1 MKQIFL
7 YGGLPLLAMV
17 SLTGCIDDN
26 YDLSDIDT
34 TSEFKVKDLVLP
46 INIDVVTLGDII
58 DIKEGDQI
66 KEITINGE
74 TFYAVRES
82 GSFATD
88 PISIPAFTTNAP
100 AIQPSAINF
109 NTGSTRKA
117 PNRVSEN
124 SLTLSMQDP
133 IRRSLVYSA
142 YNIDN
147 SIMAIDDIF
156 ADLSIA
162 LTFEADPSVTNLADI
177 SLENLYLDLPK
188 GLTITNIFPEG
199 NYNEGRLV
207 IPRLY
212 LEEGIAKVVLEASAI
227 NLPDNNCAID
237 YSSHS
242 MQLQADVNIE
252 SADLVMAPKSYAA
265 VELPQ
270 SVTLNVNYS
279 ISCLAA
285 NAVSGKIRY
294 MLEGDAMNISPIS
307 LSDIPDFLAQD
318 GTDLILANPQIYLSV
333 NNPVANENLGYQT
346 GLCLTAH
353 RNNEAPKEFTLD
365 NEYFEVGYNKNVDG
379 PYNFCLSPQAPENV
393 PDGYANPQHVAFTS
407 LSNVISGNGIPAS
420 IGIELVEPQVY
431 EQNVIHFELGRNL
444 NALEGNWEFIAPLA
458 MKNGSDSKIIYTE
471 TKNGWNDDDVDAITI
486 STLELS
492 MTVSSTLPLSAHL
505 SGYPID
511 INGNQISGVTIEGAE
526 IPANAQD
533 TPLTIRITGEVKHLD
548 GITFTATV
556 KPDSDKALSPSQTLT
571 LKNIRAKVTGNYIKE
586 L

>member
-1 MKQIFL
+1 M
-7 YGGLPLLAMV
+7 
-17 SLTGCIDDN
+17 
-26 YDLSDIDT
+26 
-34 TSEFKVKDLVLP
+34 
-46 INIDVVTLGDII
+46 
-58 DIKEGDQI
+58 
-66 KEITINGE
+66 
-74 TFYAVRES
+74 
-82 GSFATD
+82 
-88 PISIPAFTTNAP
+88 
-100 AIQPSAINF
+100 
-109 NTGSTRKA
+109 
-117 PNRVSEN
+117 
-124 SLTLSMQDP
+124 
-133 IRRSLVYSA
+133 
-142 YNIDN
+142 
-147 SIMAIDDIF
+147 
-156 ADLSIA
+156 
-162 LTFEADPSVTNLADI
+162 
-177 SLENLYLDLPK
+177 
-188 GLTITNIFPEG
+188 
-199 NYNEGRLV
+199 
-207 IPRLY
+207 
-212 LEEGIAKVVLEASAI
+212 
-227 NLPDNNCAID
+227 
-237 YSSHS
+237 
-242 MQLQADVNIE
+242 
-252 SADLVMAPKSYAA
+252 
-265 VELPQ
+265 
-270 SVTLNVNYS
+270 
-279 ISCLAA
+279 
-285 NAVSGKIRY
+285 
-294 MLEGDAMNISPIS
+294 
-307 LSDIPDFLAQD
+307 
-318 GTDLILANPQIYLSV
+318 
-333 NNPVANENLGYQT
+333 ANENLGYQT